1 MGLSQHLPPT
11 SESPPSRVEGK
22 WDSGDTAALPPPH
35 HSSIVQIPGDHTWA
49 GGVNIHLKNCFLNQ
63 VARCVLCSG
72 KKIVK
77 KRYEEGHCVLNS
89 SLRKEVHRGTLREAP
104 SMPEYI
110 SPPVPALAAGG
121 PSRCQGHGPLHFLK
135 VRPLGGWGTAGT
147 FNEGSHRLAGPWSRT
162 SRPSSP
168 SCI

>member
-11 SESPPSRVEGK
+11 SESPPSRVGGK

-35 HSSIVQIPGDHTWA
+35 HSSIVQIPGDHTW

-77 KRYEEGHCVLNS
+77 KRYEEGHCVLHS

-135 VRPLGGWGTAGT
+135 VRPLGGWDC
-147 FNEGSHRLAGPWSRT
+147 WY
-162 SRPSSP
+162 
-168 SCI
+168 IQ

>member
-1 MGLSQHLPPT
+1 MPVLIAPGLNRDDGAQSAPTAHIGEPTLPSGGGVGQRRHSCPAPTPPQLHSPDPRRPHLG
-11 SESPPSRVEGK
+11 R
-22 WDSGDTAALPPPH
+22 
-35 HSSIVQIPGDHTWA
+35 
-49 GGVNIHLKNCFLNQ
+49 GVNIHLKNCFLNQ

-77 KRYEEGHCVLNS
+77 KRYEEGHCVLHS

-110 SPPVPALAAGG
+110 SPPVPALAAVG

-135 VRPLGGWGTAGT
+135 VRPLGGWDC
-147 FNEGSHRLAGPWSRT
+147 WY
-162 SRPSSP
+162 
-168 SCI
+168 IQ

>member
-1 MGLSQHLPPT
+1 MRLTNYCRSGAPCFSLSLKKMNAGVNCSWVESRRWGSVSTYRPHQRAHPPEWGGGVGQRRHSCPAPTPPQLHSPDPRRPHL
-11 SESPPSRVEGK
+11 G
-22 WDSGDTAALPPPH
+22 
-35 HSSIVQIPGDHTWA
+35 

-77 KRYEEGHCVLNS
+77 KRYEEGHCVLHS

-121 PSRCQGHGPLHFLK
+121 PSRCQGHGPLHF
-135 VRPLGGWGTAGT
+135 
-147 FNEGSHRLAGPWSRT
+147 
-162 SRPSSP
+162 
-168 SCI
+168 